1 MERVPIPK
9 NPELFDRVISDIQK
23 GLADNLPWLDHSFGR
38 AERLV
43 KSINGKKYYTPDVY
57 AGGNDYILIA
67 PDDKVL
73 GNFSFFVIDD
83 GRMWIGSQ
91 AGNLTI
97 RLNFRLLYG
106 WICVGLPMR
115 LTIAIRKP

>member
-43 KSINGKKYYTPDVY
+43 KSINGKKYYFDPETAIMYKNCTIKINGKSYTFDANGVY
-57 AGGNDYILIA
+57 ITAAATN
-67 PDDKVL
+67 K
-73 GNFSFFVIDD
+73 
-83 GRMWIGSQ
+83 
-91 AGNLTI
+91 
-97 RLNFRLLYG
+97 
-106 WICVGLPMR
+106 
-115 LTIAIRKP
+115 RK